1 MSAASNDNE
10 QGSDLDEPMGSQSQV
25 NILISSSHLLIV
37 NNMSCFHAI
46 AEQNSESSYNQPV
59 QLFTDLIPLNNGWHN
74 LTSHHLSRKQNFAL
88 PKSHISVWCPQ
99 PQLPISK
106 FYRLSCYLSGV
117 FRTRRCRWA
126 TTTLSPTSTM
136 TTRTTRA
143 APSST
148 GGDNICLCDQKYF
161 KR

>member
-59 QLFTDLIPLNNGWHN
+59 QLFTDLIPLNNG
-74 LTSHHLSRKQNFAL
+74 
-88 PKSHISVWCPQ
+88 
-99 PQLPISK
+99 
-106 FYRLSCYLSGV
+106 
-117 FRTRRCRWA
+117 
-126 TTTLSPTSTM
+126 
-136 TTRTTRA
+136 
-143 APSST
+143 
-148 GGDNICLCDQKYF
+148 
-161 KR
+161 